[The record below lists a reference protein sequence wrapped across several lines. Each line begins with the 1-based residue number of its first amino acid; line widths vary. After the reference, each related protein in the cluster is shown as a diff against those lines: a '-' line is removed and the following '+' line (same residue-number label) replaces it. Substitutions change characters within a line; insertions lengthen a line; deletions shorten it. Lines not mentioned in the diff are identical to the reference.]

1 MFEIIF
7 TDMYERAIE
16 RVSMYRPTPAT
27 KVQLVLDA
35 VDRVQNDKLVYG
47 FQVADGGKP

>member
-7 TDMYERAIE
+7 TDVYERAIE
-16 RVSMYRPTPAT
+16 RTSVYRPSAVT
-27 KVQLVLDA
+27 KRGMVLEA
-35 VDRVQNDKLVYG
+35 LERVESDTLVYG

>member
-16 RVSMYRPTPAT
+16 RTSVYRPSVVT
-27 KVQLVLDA
+27 KKGMILEALERIEEDA
-35 VDRVQNDKLVYG
+35 LVYG
-47 FQVADGGKP
+47 FQVADGSKP